1 MSQRSNHTSLR
12 RKPQV
17 KKNRSLNLAN
27 VRASTTHP
35 PQLNSYQ
42 ITHSVNL
49 RFTVVA
55 MTNISI
61 TYQNLLDTILLAT
74 TAIAPYQVFETC
86 KVRKVMMWSQ
96 GPIGT
101 PTTVSLQF
109 NGATP
114 GSQGDRIVHTDTSL
128 GVRPAFLSASP
139 SRTSLASKYQPS
151 STAVAFTLSAPSG
164 TVIDVALTFN
174 DSPGTATAAQ
184 NASVGSVVG
193 SIGFRGLDGLAASA
207 TNFPV
212 PGGIYT
218 I

>member
-1 MSQRSNHTSLR
+1 MSQRSNPPLR

-27 VRASTTHP
+27 VKASTTHP
-35 PQLNSYQ
+35 PQLNNYQ

-55 MTNISI
+55 AATNSI

-74 TAIAPYQVFETC
+74 TAIAPYQLFETV
-86 KVRKVMMWSQ
+86 KVRKVMIWSQ

-109 NGATP
+109 NGQTA
-114 GSQGDRIVHTDTSL
+114 GSQGDRKVHTDTSL
-128 GVRPAFLSASP
+128 GVRPAFISASP
-139 SRTSLASKYQPS
+139 SSVSLASKYQPS
-151 STAVAFTLSAPSG
+151 STAVAFTLTAPAGSI
-164 TVIDVALTFN
+164 IDVCLTFN

-193 SIGFRGLDGLAASA
+193 SVGFRGLDGLAASA

-212 PGGIYT
+212 PAGIYS